1 MKGVSTMCE
10 HDHSTGPVPTA
21 KLERRHV
28 LAGAAALAGLG
39 LAGMVPGIA
48 QGAEPPGRSAAAHRP
63 STVKS
68 APVIV
73 EGGSLIDPATGQLIE
88 DAVVVLAGGI
98 VQSVGTR
105 DETRKA
111 VAKYAASATRI
122 NAHGKFVL
130 PGFVDAHVHAQAFE
144 DAALILSHG
153 ATTVR
158 SGSSSFYQDI
168 ALARVPDFAPGL
180 APRMH
185 AAGLFVSPD
194 QSDSILA
201 DPDLA
206 PLAALRHQITD
217 PKDLAYLTG
226 VNIARGATVIKTRAN
241 PRAGLAEQDPLELVY
256 GREQLAAI
264 VKAAKGAGVLC
275 HSYSAEGIAGAVAA
289 GVKSI
294 EHGVFMD
301 EKTMVRMAKQGTYFT
316 PTLYG
321 IAGMANSSDPV
332 LSERGREYGPVLA
345 EAARAAN
352 ELGVTVIG
360 GTDSFGTDVTPIG
373 AEAKALS
380 DAGLGKLKALQ
391 SITTAPAKLL
401 GVDHRGV
408 GRLVRHGVADLV
420 LLGSNPLESAAALSD
435 VHTVVA
441 QGSIVRG
448 EAA

>member
-1 MKGVSTMCE
+1 
-10 HDHSTGPVPTA
+10 
-21 KLERRHV
+21 
-28 LAGAAALAGLG
+28 
-39 LAGMVPGIA
+39 
-48 QGAEPPGRSAAAHRP
+48 
-63 STVKS
+63 
-68 APVIV
+68 
-73 EGGSLIDPATGQLIE
+73 
-88 DAVVVLAGGI
+88 
-98 VQSVGTR
+98 
-105 DETRKA
+105 
-111 VAKYAASATRI
+111 
-122 NAHGKFVL
+122 
-130 PGFVDAHVHAQAFE
+130 
-144 DAALILSHG
+144 
-153 ATTVR
+153 
-158 SGSSSFYQDI
+158 
-168 ALARVPDFAPGL
+168 
-180 APRMH
+180 
-185 AAGLFVSPD
+185 
-194 QSDSILA
+194 
-201 DPDLA
+201 
-206 PLAALRHQITD
+206 
-217 PKDLAYLTG
+217 
-226 VNIARGATVIKTRAN
+226 
-241 PRAGLAEQDPLELVY
+241 
-256 GREQLAAI
+256 
-264 VKAAKGAGVLC
+264 
-275 HSYSAEGIAGAVAA
+275 
-289 GVKSI
+289 
-294 EHGVFMD
+294 
-301 EKTMVRMAKQGTYFT
+301 VRMAKQGTYFT

>member
-1 MKGVSTMCE
+1 MCE

-39 LAGMVPGIA
+39 LAGMVPGVA
-48 QGAEPPGRSAAAHRP
+48 QAAEHTGKGAPAHAKNRAETTP
-63 STVKS
+63 L
-68 APVIV
+68 II
-73 EGGSLIDPATGQLIE
+73 EGGSLIDPATGNLVE

-98 VQSVGTR
+98 VQAVGTR

-111 VAKYAASATRI
+111 VASYSANATRI
-122 NAHGKFVL
+122 DAQGKFIL

-158 SGSSSFYQDI
+158 SGSTSFYQDI
-168 ALARVPDFAPGL
+168 ALAKVPNYAPGL
-180 APRMH
+180 TPRMH

-206 PLAALRHQITD
+206 PLAAHRHAITD

-256 GREQLAAI
+256 DREQLASI
-264 VKAAKGAGVLC
+264 VHAAKGAGVLC

-301 EKTMVRMAKQGTYFT
+301 EQTMVRMAQQGTYFT

-332 LSERGREYGPVLA
+332 LAERGREYGPVLA

-360 GTDSFGTDVTPIG
+360 GTDSFGTDVTPVG
-373 AEAKALS
+373 AEAKALA
-380 DAGLGKLKALQ
+380 DAGLGTLKALQ

-401 GVDHRGV
+401 GVDTRGV
-408 GRLVRHGVADLV
+408 GRLVRRGVADVV
-420 LLGSNPLESAAALSD
+420 LLGSNPLESAAALVD

-441 QGSIVRG
+441 QGAIVRND
-448 EAA
+448 AA

>member
-1 MKGVSTMCE
+1 MCE

-39 LAGMVPGIA
+39 LASMVPGVA
-48 QGAEPPGRSAAAHRP
+48 QAAEHTEKGAPAHAKNRAKTTP
-63 STVKS
+63 L
-68 APVIV
+68 II
-73 EGGSLIDPATGQLIE
+73 EGGSLIDPATGDLVE

-98 VQSVGTR
+98 VQAVGTR

-111 VAKYAASATRI
+111 VANYSASATRI
-122 NAHGKFVL
+122 DAQGKFIL

-144 DAALILSHG
+144 DAALIVSHG

-168 ALARVPDFAPGL
+168 ALAKVPNYAPGL
-180 APRMH
+180 SPRMH

-206 PLAALRHQITD
+206 PLAALRHDITD

-256 GREQLAAI
+256 DREQLSSI
-264 VKAAKGAGVLC
+264 VHAAKGAGVLC

-301 EKTMVRMAKQGTYFT
+301 EQTMVRMAKQGTYFT
-316 PTLYG
+316 PTLHG
-321 IAGMANSSDPV
+321 IAGMANSSNPV
-332 LSERGREYGPVLA
+332 LAERGREYGPVLA

-360 GTDSFGTDVTPIG
+360 GTDSFGTDVTPVG
-373 AEAKALS
+373 AEAKALA
-380 DAGLGKLKALQ
+380 DAGLGTLKALQ

-401 GVDHRGV
+401 GVDTRGV
-408 GRLVRHGVADLV
+408 GRLVRRGVADVV
-420 LLGSNPLESAAALSD
+420 LLGSNPLENAAALVD

-441 QGSIVRG
+441 QGAIVRND
-448 EAA
+448 AA